1 MNESRK
7 KSFLDAVD
15 TVCGECID
23 LSEETCDGCPVRRT
37 VESIDIDPIYGRPM
51 TAEQLR
57 NMDGQPVKVKDL
69 AYVTH
74 ENLPTGVVTM
84 NDPNDS
90 DNGVYVGY
98 SLHCIKDYGKGWIA
112 YEYHPAHID
121 REAWNTCGY
130 CNGAKW
136 AYGNITVCVPN
147 GDKKQIETE
156 EERYFD
162 YCPICGRPLTE
173 EAWAELEKRLRG

>member
-15 TVCGECID
+15 IVCGECID

-84 NDPNDS
+84 NDPNDG

-98 SLHCIKDYGKGWIA
+98 SLHCIKDYGKDWLA
-112 YEYHPAHID
+112 YAYPPAHID
-121 REAWNTCGY
+121 REALSCAGCDYLDRENVPCAHCLRAAGY
-130 CNGAKW
+130 ADYYKPMDKPENG
-136 AYGNITVCVPN
+136 
-147 GDKKQIETE
+147 
-156 EERYFD
+156 
-162 YCPICGRPLTE
+162 
-173 EAWAELEKRLRG
+173 

>member
-15 TVCGECID
+15 IVCGECID

-112 YEYHPAHID
+112 YEYNNKKTLSNWD
-121 REAWNTCGY
+121 CGI
-130 CNGAKW
+130 CRVSEW
-136 AYGNITVCVPN
+136 AMHYWKRGF
-147 GDKKQIETE
+147 K
-156 EERYFD
+156 
-162 YCPICGRPLTE
+162 YCPHCGRPLTPG
-173 EAWAELEKRLRG
+173 AMDELEKRLIGVT